1 MLYPVKTPFWLRW
14 AYPGAI
20 WRLEPAS
27 NAVYLTFDDGPHPTV
42 TPWVLDQLD
51 RYDAKATF
59 FCIGK
64 NVEKYGYA
72 YQEVLDRGH
81 AVGNHTF
88 DHCNGWDTSYQKYME
103 NIGRAEKVINADF
116 FRPPYGRMT
125 WRQAMGL
132 RKGFPRLQT
141 VMWDVLSGDF
151 DPSIDGERCG
161 LQVIKNVRP
170 GSVVV
175 FHDSE
180 KAFPRLTIALP
191 MVLEYLYKKKHLCK
205 ALHATIY

>member
-1 MLYPVKTPFWLRW
+1 MFYPVKTPFWLRW
-14 AYPGAI
+14 AYPQAI
-20 WRLEPAS
+20 WRMDPSS
-27 NAVYLTFDDGPHPTV
+27 NAVYLTFDDGPHPTI

-59 FCIGK
+59 FCIGN
-64 NVEKYGYA
+64 NVEKYGDTYR
-72 YQEVLDRGH
+72 EVIQRGH

-88 DHCNGWDTSYQKYME
+88 DHCNGWNTPRQEYLS
-103 NIGRAEKVINADF
+103 NIEKAERHIKARF

-125 WRQAMGL
+125 WQQASGL
-132 RKGFPRLQT
+132 RKGFPQLKL

-151 DPSIDGERCG
+151 DPSISGARCAQNV
-161 LQVIKNVRP
+161 LQHVQA

-180 KAFPRLTIALP
+180 KAFPRLTEALP
-191 MVLEYLYKKKHLCK
+191 VVLEHLNKKKYKCES
-205 ALHATIY
+205 LHATIY